1 MLAAVLNQPQM
12 ASMGEAV
19 LFWIVAAVMVLG
31 ALGVLFFKKAAY
43 AALSMVTVMLGLAV
57 LYLAHGAPFMG
68 IVQVV
73 VYTGAIM
80 MLFLFVL
87 MMIGLQA
94 SDEYQ
99 QQRRSNI
106 IMASVGGLILA
117 AALGAVVWTI
127 QGPSNSAFPG
137 DVFSDEPVESLA
149 YELFANHWFSMELA
163 GALLITAAVGAVL
176 LTHADR
182 LTPRH
187 TQRHVVEAKMAAY
200 SASGRHVGQHTA
212 PGVYARS
219 TSPDVGALSGETGK
233 PVTESIPR
241 VLRVRGLDRSI
252 GSIDPG
258 FARDLQAAQHGD
270 DSRAYH
276 GVEATHRVHQSGSWG
291 MAGES
296 APSGL
301 RQLDAGTQ
309 PSLEAGSQESAI
321 ADAGDAKP
329 ADSKPADAG
338 TSNESEG
345 QAK

>member
-1 MLAAVLNQPQM
+1 MLAAVLQQPQM
-12 ASMGEAV
+12 ASTGEAIV
-19 LFWIVAAVMVLG
+19 FWVVGTVMVLG

-43 AALSMVTVMLGLAV
+43 AALSMVTVMLGLAA

-68 IVQVV
+68 IVQIV

-99 QQRRSNI
+99 HQRRFNI
-106 IMASVGGLILA
+106 IAASVAGLILA
-117 AALGAVVWTI
+117 GALSAVVWATT
-127 QGPSNSAFPG
+127 GPQNSAFPG
-137 DVFSDEPVESLA
+137 DAYSDDPIEYLA
-149 YELFANHWFSMELA
+149 NELFSNHWFSMELA

-176 LTHADR
+176 LTHGDR
-182 LTPRH
+182 LTPRR

-200 SASGRHVGQHTA
+200 AASGRHVGQHTA

-241 VLRVRGLDRSI
+241 VLRVRGLDRSL

-258 FARDLQAAQHGD
+258 FARDLQAARHGD
-270 DSRAYH
+270 DTRAYH

-296 APSGL
+296 APTGL
-301 RQLDAGTQ
+301 RQLDERGR
-309 PSLEAGSQESAI
+309 SQL
-321 ADAGDAKP
+321 P
-329 ADSKPADAG
+329 AS
-338 TSNESEG
+338 ESEADPATAVETSKESEE